1 MSFNY
6 PKPPPTVPAPY
17 LGPLGINHNE
27 TANLIKSVYL
37 ASGAENEPAINNN
50 YSHYFNATHSLMK
63 QSPGIGLVEPHR
75 LLEEMLRGDRVYINR
90 YPEDQRDFIR
100 YFMKIYRNQYK
111 IHYFFKDKSGKLLDD
126 PYYWISH
133 RNTRRSKKQ
142 RHRKTRRHH

>member
-1 MSFNY
+1 
-6 PKPPPTVPAPY
+6 
-17 LGPLGINHNE
+17 
-27 TANLIKSVYL
+27 
-37 ASGAENEPAINNN
+37 
-50 YSHYFNATHSLMK
+50 
-63 QSPGIGLVEPHR
+63 
-75 LLEEMLRGDRVYINR
+75 MLRGDRVYINR